1 MPPRP
6 QFCVGAFVVHGGRL
20 LMIRR
25 GTEPEVGKWSVPG
38 GRLELGETMAAG
50 VEREVLE
57 ETGVAVRC
65 GGLATLVERFHDT
78 GHVVIADFHAEPVA
92 GSAEPMAGD
101 DASEAAWIP
110 VDAIG
115 SLDLVSGLLEVLT
128 AQGIAP
134 TSGISS

>member
-1 MPPRP
+1 
-6 QFCVGAFVVHGGRL
+6 
-20 LMIRR
+20 MIRR

-65 GGLATLVERFHDT
+65 GDLATLVERFHDT